1 MMVAVGL
8 AVTSGSTDVP
18 VAPGADE
25 ARRWARDE
33 LSRKIYQDAKP
44 GLAGEIWAGIVKFFN
59 DVLNELSGINGNL
72 GFVLLGVVLLA
83 LVTVALWLVRPRL
96 NRRQAKLEAGIFGPE
111 VLLTAGE
118 HRKLAQQAAVAGD
131 YAGAVTAQ
139 FRAVV
144 RAAEERAIL
153 EPQPGRTVDEA
164 TAGLIRAF
172 GAYRGS
178 LLAAAGCFN
187 GVRYGDLVAVAADF
201 ARLKELDHVLLE
213 HRPQYDGGPGALV
226 APR

>member
-1 MMVAVGL
+1 MTVSGGL
-8 AVTSGSTDVP
+8 APTSGSTDVP
-18 VAPGADE
+18 VLPGADE

-44 GLAGEIWAGIVKFFN
+44 GLAEQIWARVVKFFT

-72 GFVLLGVVLLA
+72 GVVLLGVVLLA
-83 LVTVALWLVRPRL
+83 LVAVAIWLVRPQL
-96 NRRQAKLEAGIFGPE
+96 NRRQPNLEAEIFGPE
-111 VLLTAGE
+111 ALLTAGE
-118 HRKLAQQAAVAGD
+118 HRELAQQAAMVGD

-139 FRAVV
+139 FRALV
-144 RAAEERAIL
+144 RTAEERAIL
-153 EPQPGRTVDEA
+153 ESQPGRTVDEA

-172 GAYRGS
+172 GAHRGS

-187 GVRYGDLVAVAADF
+187 GVRYGDVVAAAADF
-201 ARLKELDHVLLE
+201 VRLKELDHVLLE
-213 HRPQYDGGPGALV
+213 HRPQYDGGPGALA

>member
-1 MMVAVGL
+1 MIGSGGL
-8 AVTSGSTDVP
+8 ALTLRSTDVP
-18 VAPGADE
+18 VLPDADE

-44 GLAGEIWAGIVKFFN
+44 GLAEEIWARIVKFFA
-59 DVLNELSGINGNL
+59 DVLNGLSGINGNL

-83 LVTVALWLVRPRL
+83 LVGVALWLVRPRL
-96 NRRQAKLEAGIFGPE
+96 NRGQPNLGAEIFGPE
-111 VLLTAGE
+111 VPLTAGE
-118 HRKLAQQAAVAGD
+118 HRKLAQQAAMVGD

-172 GAYRGS
+172 GAHRGK

-187 GVRYGDLVAVAADF
+187 GVRYGDVVAVPADF
-201 ARLKELDHVLLE
+201 ARLKELDHALLE
-213 HRPQYDGGPGALV
+213 HRPQYHDGPGTFV

>member
-1 MMVAVGL
+1 MMAAAGFIL
-8 AVTSGSTDVP
+8 TSRSTDIP
-18 VAPGADE
+18 VLPGADE

-44 GLAGEIWAGIVKFFN
+44 GLAEEILARIVKFFTAAFN
-59 DVLNELSGINGNL
+59 GLSGINGNL

-83 LVTVALWLVRPRL
+83 LIAVSLWLVRPRL
-96 NRRQAKLEAGIFGPE
+96 SRRQINLEAEVFGTE

-118 HRKLAQQAAVAGD
+118 HRKLAQQAAMVGD
-131 YAGAVTAQ
+131 YGGAVTAQ

-144 RAAEERAIL
+144 RTAEERAIL
-153 EPQPGRTVDEA
+153 DPQPGRTVDEA

-172 GAYRGS
+172 GAQRRN

-187 GVRYGDLVAVAADF
+187 GVRYGDVVAVPADF

-213 HRPQYDGGPGALV
+213 QRPQYHDGPGALA
-226 APR
+226 APA